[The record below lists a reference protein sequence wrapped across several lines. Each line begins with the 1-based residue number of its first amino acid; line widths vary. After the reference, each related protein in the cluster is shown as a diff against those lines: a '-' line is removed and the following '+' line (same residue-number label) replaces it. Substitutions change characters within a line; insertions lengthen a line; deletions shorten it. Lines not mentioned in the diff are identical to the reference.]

1 MSKSAAPKLPIGWH
15 FNGDEDDP
23 EFTHDKIKGK
33 FTQLWLAEKTGGTYW
48 SFSDK
53 MRLNSKPAGGKDVG
67 IIDSSGAIVGA
78 DGAVKGAAAASSG
91 AASTSGI
98 APAKKWGA
106 TAASTTASTTAATIA
121 APASKTTPSV
131 AAAAALRIPSGWDKI
146 TSGTDTWFVNKTSG
160 ATCWFLFIQDSFSSY
175 YNCISGETTSTRP
188 DAEEGSGIEIVD
200 VSGNP
205 ASIDS
210 TAGGA
215 SAASTLSTTTSSA
228 TAELPDGWSEQ
239 TSEDGSVFYYNSITG
254 ETSWERPSTETAET
268 TEIPTAAVEEQQV
281 VAHGDLPAG
290 WTEERAE
297 DGAVFYFNSAT
308 GDTSWDKP
316 AY

>member
-78 DGAVKGAAAASSG
+78 DGAVKAAVSSG
-91 AASTSGI
+91 ATSGI

-106 TAASTTASTTAATIA
+106 AASVSTTA
-121 APASKTTPSV
+121 APASKTAPSV
-131 AAAAALRIPSGWDKI
+131 PVVAALRVPAGWDKI
-146 TSGTDTWFVNKTSG
+146 ISGTDTWFVNKTSS

-175 YNCISGETTSTRP
+175 YNCITGETTSTRP
-188 DAEEGSGIEIVD
+188 DAGEGSGIEIVD
-200 VSGNP
+200 ELGNP

-215 SAASTLSTTTSSA
+215 SAASTLSTTTSSE
-228 TAELPDGWSEQ
+228 TAELPEGWSEQ
-239 TSEDGSVFYYNSITG
+239 TSEDGSVFYYNSVTG
-254 ETSWERPSTETAET
+254 DTSWDRPAATETETAGT
-268 TEIPTAAVEEQQV
+268 TEIPAVGEQQV
-281 VAHGDLPAG
+281 TAHGDLPAG
-290 WTEERAE
+290 WSEEKAE
-297 DGAVFYFNSAT
+297 DGAVFYFNSAN
-308 GDTSWDKP
+308 GETSWDRP
-316 AY
+316 NY